1 VYRQHWEKI
10 KMQITNTSGT
20 LYIVP
25 TPIGNLSDISPRALD
40 VLKEVDLIAA
50 EDTRHTSRLL
60 SHYSI
65 GTSTISMHDHNEA
78 ARSNQLTSKL
88 IEGKNIALVSDA
100 GTPLISDPGFIFVR
114 DCREKGIPII
124 ALPGPCALT
133 TALSASGLPTD
144 KFTFHGFLP
153 VKQQAKA
160 NVLESLTNS
169 GCTTVFYEAPR
180 RIRDTMAACNESL
193 QDDHE
198 IVLAKEISKT
208 FETYRQGS
216 AAEVLAW
223 LDADPVHQKGEFV
236 LMIYCPN
243 NLQSEGAS
251 QEALSLLALLAKE
264 LPLKKAA
271 ALTAAHYGLKKNAL
285 YAIGLDTLK

>member
-1 VYRQHWEKI
+1 
-10 KMQITNTSGT
+10 MTNIGT

-25 TPIGNLSDISPRALD
+25 TPIGNLSDLSARALQT
-40 VLKEVDLIAA
+40 LKEVDLIAA

-60 SHYSI
+60 SHYCVT
-65 GTSTISMHDHNEA
+65 TSTISMHDHNEA
-78 ARSNQLTSKL
+78 ARTIQL
-88 IEGKNIALVSDA
+88 IEKLLAGQNIALVSDA

-114 DCREKGIPII
+114 ECREKSIPII

-144 KFTFHGFLP
+144 KFTFHGFLS

-160 NVLESLTNS
+160 EVLSSLKNS

-180 RIRDTMAACNESL
+180 RIRDTIMACHEHL
-193 QDDHE
+193 QTDHE

-208 FETYRQGS
+208 FETYKQGK
-216 AAEVLAW
+216 AKNILEW

-243 NLQSEGAS
+243 NLSKDGAP
-251 QEALSLLALLAKE
+251 QEAIALLELLSKV

-271 ALTAAHYGLKKNAL
+271 GITAAHYGLKKNAL
-285 YAIGLDTLK
+285 YEIGLSLKSD

>member
-1 VYRQHWEKI
+1 
-10 KMQITNTSGT
+10 MTTPGT

-25 TPIGNLSDISPRALD
+25 TPIGNLSDISSRALD

-50 EDTRHTSRLL
+50 EDTRHSSRLL

-65 GTSTISMHDHNEA
+65 STKTISMHDHNEA
-78 ARSNQLTSKL
+78 ARSKQLTAKL
-88 IEGKNIALVSDA
+88 LEGLSIALVSDA

-114 DCREKGIPII
+114 DCREQGIPVI

-153 VKQQAKA
+153 AKQQAKA
-160 NVLESLTNS
+160 HALTLLTNS

-180 RIRDTMAACNESL
+180 RIRDTMAACDESL

-208 FETYRQGS
+208 FETYKQGK
-216 AAEVLAW
+216 AKDILAW
-223 LDADPVHQKGEFV
+223 LDADAVHQKGEFV

-243 NLQSEGAS
+243 NLQSDGAS
-251 QEALSLLALLAKE
+251 QEALALLALLAKE

-271 ALTAAHYGLKKNAL
+271 AITAAHYGLKKNAL
-285 YAIGLDTLK
+285 YAVGLDTLK

>member
-1 VYRQHWEKI
+1 
-10 KMQITNTSGT
+10 MQIMTTPGT

-25 TPIGNLSDISPRALD
+25 TPIGNLSDISSRALD

-50 EDTRHTSRLL
+50 EDTRHSSRLL

-65 GTSTISMHDHNEA
+65 STKTISMHDHNEA
-78 ARSNQLTSKL
+78 ARSKQLTAKL
-88 IEGKNIALVSDA
+88 LEGLSIALVSDA

-114 DCREKGIPII
+114 DCREQGIPVI

-153 VKQQAKA
+153 AKQQAKA
-160 NVLESLTNS
+160 HALTLLTNS

-180 RIRDTMAACNESL
+180 RIRDTMAACDESL

-208 FETYRQGS
+208 FETYKQGK
-216 AAEVLAW
+216 AKDILAW
-223 LDADPVHQKGEFV
+223 LDADAVHQKGEFV

-243 NLQSEGAS
+243 NLQSDGAS
-251 QEALSLLALLAKE
+251 QEALALLALLAKE

-271 ALTAAHYGLKKNAL
+271 AITAAHYGLKKNAL

>member
-1 VYRQHWEKI
+1 
-10 KMQITNTSGT
+10 MTTSGT

-25 TPIGNLSDISPRALD
+25 TPIGNLSDISSRAIS
-40 VLKEVDLIAA
+40 VLSAADLIAA

-65 GTSTISMHDHNEA
+65 TTKTISMHDHNEA
-78 ARSNQLTSKL
+78 ARSAQLRAKL
-88 IEGKNIALVSDA
+88 LEGHDIALVSDA

-114 DCREKGIPII
+114 DCRENGIPVI

-153 VKQQAKA
+153 VKKQAKA
-160 NVLESLTNS
+160 DALRALMNS
-169 GCTTVFYEAPR
+169 GSTTVFYEAPR
-180 RIRDTMAACNESL
+180 RIRDTIAACAESL
-193 QDDHE
+193 QEDHE

-208 FETYRQGS
+208 FETYRQGKAS
-216 AAEVLAW
+216 EILAW
-223 LDADPVHQKGEFV
+223 LDADAVHQKGEFV

-243 NLQSEGAS
+243 NLQTDGAS
-251 QEALSLLALLAKE
+251 QEALSLLALLSKE

-271 ALTAAHYGLKKNAL
+271 AITAAHYGLKKNAL

>member
-1 VYRQHWEKI
+1 
-10 KMQITNTSGT
+10 MQTMTTSGT

-25 TPIGNLSDISPRALD
+25 TPIGNLSDISSRALD
-40 VLKEVDLIAA
+40 ILKEVDLIAA

-60 SHYSI
+60 SHYAI
-65 GTSTISMHDHNEA
+65 GTSTISMHDHNES

-88 IEGKNIALVSDA
+88 LEGKNIALVSDA

-114 DCREKGIPII
+114 DCREKGIPVI

-160 NVLESLTNS
+160 ETLKLLTNS
-169 GCTTVFYEAPR
+169 GSTTVFYEAPR
-180 RIRDTMAACNESL
+180 RIRDTIAACHENL
-193 QDDHE
+193 QEDHE

-208 FETYRQGS
+208 FETYKQGR
-216 AAEVLAW
+216 AKDILEW

-243 NLQSEGAS
+243 NLNSDGAS

>member
-1 VYRQHWEKI
+1 
-10 KMQITNTSGT
+10 MQTTTSSGT

-25 TPIGNLSDISPRALD
+25 TPIGNLSDISSRALD
-40 VLKEVDLIAA
+40 ILKEVDLIAA

-78 ARSNQLTSKL
+78 ARSNQLTLKL
-88 IEGKNIALVSDA
+88 LEGKNIALVSDA

-114 DCREKGIPII
+114 DCREKGIPVI

-160 NVLESLTNS
+160 EALKLLTNS
-169 GCTTVFYEAPR
+169 GSTTVFYEAPR
-180 RIRDTMAACNESL
+180 RIRDTIAACHENL
-193 QDDHE
+193 QEDHE

-208 FETYRQGS
+208 FETYKQGR
-216 AAEVLAW
+216 AEDILEW

-243 NLQSEGAS
+243 NLNSDGAS